1 MGRRHGRRPPG
12 TAGRQRSRA
21 AAPAQRA
28 GTAPTAAGR
37 RAGPAEADGRPLVS
51 LVVIARDDVELV
63 ASLLRHHRP
72 LYDEAVVVDTGSR
85 DGTAAAA
92 AAAGARV
99 FEFAWSDDFAAA
111 RNAALAQ
118 ARGRWILSLDADE
131 RFAVR
136 DLARARA
143 AAAAGDEGRCYLFP
157 FRTYTPQRQHAEWQP
172 VQGEYPEEE
181 RGQDGYFV
189 AVNIRLYPN
198 RPDLRYRNRVHESVE
213 ADARRLGLAL
223 QGLDIPVHHYGLA
236 RPPAVMAR
244 KSDLYG
250 RLVRAKFD
258 ERPDDTGAC
267 LEMACRLIEEKDIEA
282 ARPLLESLA
291 ARPAADAHVLRG
303 RLYLA
308 HLHRRQGRLDEA
320 RRLLEPLVEAVPEW
334 PQAWV
339 ELVRTLAGAACWD
352 DLRPVLAAARRRHPH
367 DPLLRLEECVALV
380 GERRLADAAAAA
392 EALAAAYPDWEA
404 ARGVAARLRAF
415 RPAPAA
421 ASQAANR
428 QSRPG

>member
-1 MGRRHGRRPPG
+1 MGRRHGKRPPDRARRPSGPARVPASRAG
-12 TAGRQRSRA
+12 AGR
-21 AAPAQRA
+21 P
-28 GTAPTAAGR
+28 GDGR
-37 RAGPAEADGRPLVS
+37 RGGPMEPDGRPLVS
-51 LVVIARDDVELV
+51 LVVIARDDAELV
-63 ASLLRHHRP
+63 AALLHHHRP

-92 AAAGARV
+92 AAGGARV
-99 FEFAWSDDFAAA
+99 VEFAWSDDFAAA

-131 RFAVR
+131 RFAAR
-136 DLARARA
+136 DLPRVRA
-143 AAAAGDEGRCYLFP
+143 AAAAADEGRCYLFP

-172 VQGEYPEEE
+172 VRGEYPEEE

-198 RPDLRYRNRVHESVE
+198 RPGLRYRNRVHESVE

-250 RLVRAKFD
+250 RLVRAKYR
-258 ERPDDTGAC
+258 ESPDDTGAC
-267 LEMACRLIEEKDIEA
+267 LEMACRLIEEKDVDA

-291 ARPAADAHVLRG
+291 GRPAADAHVLRG

-308 HLHRRQGRLDEA
+308 HLHRRQGRLREA

-339 ELVRTLAGAACWD
+339 ELVRTLAAAACWD
-352 DLRPVLAAARRRHPH
+352 DLRRVLTAARRRHPD

-380 GERRLADAAAAA
+380 GERRLADAAAMA
-392 EALAAAYPDWEA
+392 EALTAAYPGWEA
-404 ARGVAARLRAF
+404 ARGVAARLRSF
-415 RPAPAA
+415 RQAPAA
-421 ASQAANR
+421 TLAAAAGPP
-428 QSRPG
+428 RPS